1 MQTVSIEDVQPGMVL
16 AADLL
21 QGGRMLLP
29 AGSVLTNKNISV
41 FKNQGIESVQVIPSG
56 AAEPDDE
63 SIDRAFVYARDYFM
77 FVNHDDPVIMQ
88 MFDVAVYKTAMR
100 IMEGWRLP
108 TRDEQNVVALDDM
121 RDLFFRDEGT
131 FEDIVEAELK
141 IASFP
146 DIFFKVKEAVEDSK
160 STAQHIAEVVG
171 LDVGLSTQLL
181 KLVNS
186 PLYGFPSEINNLVR
200 AVALIGG
207 KELCTL
213 ALGLSTIG
221 YFKDIPPELIDMR
234 AFWMH
239 SLTCGVFSKVIA
251 EKVDG
256 VVPEMMFTA
265 GLLHDVGRLILFKKM
280 PYSAVQAML
289 FARENFIPLVE
300 AEDMI
305 LGFNHTQVARCM
317 LEKWNFPPALTE
329 IISCHHSPGKSSM
342 SKEAGILQ
350 AADNLALSVSIADG
364 GMYVLPGVDE
374 EVWEELGINVDSL
387 KKVVENYD
395 YQIKE
400 LFNNFF
406 N

>member
-1 MQTVSIEDVQPGMVL
+1 MQTVNINDVQPGMIL
-16 AADLL
+16 AADLK
-21 QGGRMLLP
+21 QGNRMLLP
-29 AGSVLTNKNISV
+29 AGSILTNKNITV
-41 FKNQGIESVQVIPSG
+41 FKNQGIESVQIVPSG
-56 AAEPDDE
+56 GSEPDED
-63 SIDRAFVYARDYFM
+63 SIDKSFVYARDYFM

-88 MFDVAVYKTAMR
+88 MFDVAVYKLALR
-100 IMEGWRLP
+100 LMEGWRLP
-108 TRDEQNVVALDDM
+108 TQDEQHVTALDEM

-131 FEDIVEAELK
+131 VEDIVDAELK
-141 IASFP
+141 VASFP
-146 DIFFKVKEAVEDSK
+146 DIFFKVKEVVEDSK
-160 STAQHIAEVVG
+160 STAGDIAGVVG

-239 SLTCGVFSKVIA
+239 SLTCAVFSKVIA
-251 EKVDG
+251 EQVDG

-300 AEDMI
+300 AEDVV
-305 LGFNHTQVARCM
+305 LGFNHSQIARCM

-329 IISCHHSPGKSSM
+329 IISSHHAPGKSERQ
-342 SKEAGILQ
+342 KESAILQ
-350 AADNLALSVSIADG
+350 AADNLALAVGIADG
-364 GMYVLPGVDE
+364 GMYVLPGVDA
-374 EVWEELGINVDSL
+374 EVWEVLGVDAESL
-387 KKVVENYD
+387 KKIVDNYD

-400 LFNNFF
+400 IFNTFF

>member
-1 MQTVSIEDVQPGMVL
+1 MQTVSIDDVQPGMVL
-16 AADLL
+16 AVDLVH
-21 QGGRMLLP
+21 GGRMLLP
-29 AGSVLTNKNISV
+29 TGSVLTNKNISV
-41 FKNQGIESVQVIPSG
+41 IKNQKIESLQVVSSG
-56 AAEPDDE
+56 AAEPDEE
-63 SIDRAFVYARDYFM
+63 SIDKAFIYARNYFM
-77 FVNHDDPVIMQ
+77 FVNHDDPVVMQ
-88 MFDVAVYKTAMR
+88 LFDVAVYKTAIRLMD
-100 IMEGWRLP
+100 GWRLP
-108 TRDEQNVVALDDM
+108 TKDEQHVTALDDM

-131 FEDIVEAELK
+131 IEDIVDAELK
-141 IASFP
+141 VASFP
-146 DIFFKVKEAVEDSK
+146 DIFFKVKDVVEDSK
-160 STAQHIAEVVG
+160 STAEHIAEVVG

-186 PLYGFPSEINNLVR
+186 PLYGFPSEINNLIR

-234 AFWMH
+234 SFWMH
-239 SLTCGVFSKVIA
+239 SLTCGVFCKVIA

-280 PYSAVQAML
+280 PYSAVQTML

-300 AEDMI
+300 AEDI
-305 LGFNHTQVARCM
+305 TLGFNHSDVARCM
-317 LEKWNFPPALTE
+317 LEKWNFPPTLTE
-329 IISCHHSPGKSSM
+329 IISNHHAPSKTVRQ
-342 SKEAGILQ
+342 KEAGILQ
-350 AADNLALSVSIADG
+350 VADNLALAIGIADG
-364 GMYVLPGVDE
+364 GMYVLPGVDKE
-374 EVWEELGINVDSL
+374 IWEVLGIDVETLKVIVDD
-387 KKVVENYD
+387 YD

-406 N
+406 S

>member
-1 MQTVSIEDVQPGMVL
+1 MQTVSIENVQPGMIL
-16 AADLL
+16 AADLKK
-21 QGGRMLLP
+21 GGRMLLP
-29 AGSVLTNKNISV
+29 AGSVLTNKIISV
-41 FKNQGIESVQVIPSG
+41 FKNQGIESVQILPSG
-56 AAEPDDE
+56 GAEPDEE
-63 SIDRAFVYARDYFM
+63 SIDKAFVYTRDYFM
-77 FVNHDDPVIMQ
+77 FVNHDDPVIMH
-88 MFDVAVYKTAMR
+88 MFDVAVYKTALR

-108 TRDEQNVVALDDM
+108 TKDEQHVAVLDGM

-131 FEDIVEAELK
+131 FEDIVDAELK
-141 IASFP
+141 VASFP
-146 DIFFKVKEAVEDSK
+146 DIFFKVKDVVEDSK
-160 STAQHIAEVVG
+160 STAEHIAEVVG

-234 AFWMH
+234 TFWLH
-239 SLTCGVFSKVIA
+239 SLTCGVFSKIIA

-256 VVPEMMFTA
+256 VVPEIMFTA
-265 GLLHDVGRLILFKKM
+265 GLLHDVGRLVLYKKM
-280 PYSAVQAML
+280 PYSAVQSML

-305 LGFNHTQVARCM
+305 LGFNHTQIARCM

-329 IISCHHSPGKSSM
+329 IISCHHAPGKCEM
-342 SKEAGILQ
+342 QKEACILQ
-350 AADNLALSVSIADG
+350 VADNLALAVGIADG

-374 EVWEELGINVDSL
+374 EVWELLDIDVEDL
-387 KKVVENYD
+387 KKIVENYD

-400 LFNNFF
+400 LFSTFF
-406 N
+406 S

>member
-16 AADLL
+16 AADLM

-29 AGSVLTNKNISV
+29 SGSVLTNKNILV
-41 FKNQGIESVQVIPSG
+41 FKNQGIEELKIVGSDVG
-56 AAEPDDE
+56 EPDEE
-63 SIDRAFVYARDYFM
+63 SIDKAFIYARDYFM
-77 FVNHDDPVIMQ
+77 FINHDDPVVMQ
-88 MFDVAVYKTAMR
+88 LFDIAVYKTAIR

-108 TRDEQNVVALDDM
+108 TADEQHVTALDDM

-131 FEDIVEAELK
+131 IEDIVEAEIK
-141 IASFP
+141 VASFP
-146 DIFFKVKEAVEDSK
+146 DIFFKVKEVVEDST
-160 STAQHIAEVVG
+160 STAEQIANVVG

-234 AFWMH
+234 SFWMH
-239 SLTCGVFSKVIA
+239 SLTCGVFCKVIA

-265 GLLHDVGRLILFKKM
+265 GLLHDVGRLIQFKKM
-280 PYSAVQAML
+280 PYSAVQTML
-289 FARENFIPLVE
+289 FARENFIPLIE
-300 AEDMI
+300 AEDMV
-305 LGFNHTQVARCM
+305 LGFNHTEVARCM
-317 LEKWNFPPALTE
+317 LEKWNFPPTLTE
-329 IISCHHSPGKSSM
+329 IISSHHTPSKSEM
-342 SKEAGILQ
+342 TKEAGILQ
-350 AADNLALSVSIADG
+350 VADNLALAVGIADG
-364 GMYVLPGVDE
+364 GMYVLPGVDD
-374 EVWEELGINVDSL
+374 EVWEILGIDTEIL
-387 KKVVENYD
+387 KEIVENYD

-400 LFNNFF
+400 LFSNFF
-406 N
+406 S

>member
-1 MQTVSIEDVQPGMVL
+1 MQTVNIEDVQPGMIL
-16 AADLL
+16 ATDLK
-21 QGGRMLLP
+21 QGNRMLLP
-29 AGSVLTNKNISV
+29 AGSVLTNKNIAV
-41 FKNQGIESVQVIPSG
+41 FKTQGIELVQVVPSG
-56 AAEPDDE
+56 NSDPDEE

-77 FVNHDDPVIMQ
+77 FVNHDDPVIMH
-88 MFDVAVYKTAMR
+88 MFDVAVYKLALRLMD
-100 IMEGWRLP
+100 GWRMP
-108 TRDEQNVVALDDM
+108 THDEQHVTALDDM

-131 FEDIVEAELK
+131 IEDIVDAELK
-141 IASFP
+141 VASFP
-146 DIFFKVKEAVEDSK
+146 DIFFKVKEVVDDSK
-160 STAQHIAEVVG
+160 STAENIAEVVG

-234 AFWMH
+234 TFWMH

-251 EKVDG
+251 EQVDG

-289 FARENFIPLVE
+289 FARGNFIPLVE
-300 AEDMI
+300 AEDVV
-305 LGFNHTQVARCM
+305 LGFNHSQIARCM

-329 IISCHHSPGKSSM
+329 IISSHHAPGKSEM
-342 SKEAGILQ
+342 KKEAGILQ
-350 AADNLALSVSIADG
+350 VADNLALAVGIADG
-364 GMYVLPGVDE
+364 GMYVLPGVDD
-374 EVWEELGINVDSL
+374 EVWDLLEIDAESL
-387 KKVVENYD
+387 KNIVDKYD
-395 YQIKE
+395 FQIKE
-400 LFNNFF
+400 IFNTFF

>member
-1 MQTVSIEDVQPGMVL
+1 MQKVSIDDVQPGMVL
-16 AADLL
+16 ATDLL

-41 FKNQGIESVQVIPSG
+41 FKNQGIESLMVTASD
-56 AAEPDDE
+56 AAEPDEE
-63 SIDRAFVYARDYFM
+63 SIDKAFIYARDYFM
-77 FVNHDDPVIMQ
+77 FINHDDPVVMQ
-88 MFDVAVYKTAMR
+88 LFDVAVYKTATR

-108 TRDEQNVVALDDM
+108 TPDEQHVTALDEM

-131 FEDIVEAELK
+131 IEDIVDAELK
-141 IASFP
+141 VASFP
-146 DIFFKVKEAVEDSK
+146 DIFFKVKQAVEDQK
-160 STAQHIAEVVG
+160 STAEHIAEVVG

-234 AFWMH
+234 SFWMH

-251 EKVDG
+251 EKVEG
-256 VVPEMMFTA
+256 VNPEMMFTA

-280 PYSAVQAML
+280 PYSAVQTML

-300 AEDMI
+300 AEDMT
-305 LGFNHTQVARCM
+305 LGFNHEAVARCM
-317 LEKWNFPPALTE
+317 LEKWNFPPVLTE
-329 IISCHHSPGKSSM
+329 IISSHHAPGKSTRQ
-342 SKEAGILQ
+342 KEAGILQ
-350 AADNLALSVSIADG
+350 VADNLALAVGIAEG

-374 EVWEELGINVDSL
+374 EIWEVLGIDAEFLSD
-387 KKVVENYD
+387 VVEKYD

-406 N
+406 S

>member
-1 MQTVSIEDVQPGMVL
+1 MQTVSIDDVQPGMIL

-41 FKNQGIESVQVIPSG
+41 FKNQGIESLQIVPSG

-63 SIDRAFVYARDYFM
+63 SIDKAFVYARDYFM

-100 IMEGWRLP
+100 VMEGWRLP
-108 TRDEQNVVALDDM
+108 TKDEQHVVALDEM

-160 STAQHIAEVVG
+160 STAEHIAEVVG

-234 AFWMH
+234 SFWMH

-256 VVPEMMFTA
+256 VGPEMMFTA

-289 FARENFIPLVE
+289 FARENFIPLLE
-300 AEDMI
+300 AEDMV

-317 LEKWNFPPALTE
+317 LEKWNFPAALTE
-329 IISCHHSPGKSSM
+329 IISSHHAPGKSSM
-342 SKEAGILQ
+342 AKEAAILQ
-350 AADNLALSVSIADG
+350 IADNLALSVGIAEG

-374 EVWEELGINVDSL
+374 EVWEQLGIDTDIL
-387 KKVVENYD
+387 KKIVESYD

-400 LFNNFF
+400 LFSNFF

>member
-1 MQTVSIEDVQPGMVL
+1 MQTVNINDVQPGMIL
-16 AADLL
+16 AADLK
-21 QGGRMLLP
+21 QGNRMLLP
-29 AGSVLTNKNISV
+29 AGSVLTNKNITV
-41 FKNQGIESVQVIPSG
+41 FKNQGIESVQIVPSG
-56 AAEPDDE
+56 GSEPDED
-63 SIDRAFVYARDYFM
+63 SIDRSFVYARDYFM

-88 MFDVAVYKTAMR
+88 MFDVAVYKLALR
-100 IMEGWRLP
+100 LMEGWRLP
-108 TRDEQNVVALDDM
+108 TKDEQHVTALDEM

-131 FEDIVEAELK
+131 IEDIVDAELK
-141 IASFP
+141 VASFP
-146 DIFFKVKEAVEDSK
+146 DIFFKVKDVVEDSK
-160 STAQHIAEVVG
+160 STAGDIAGVVG

-251 EKVDG
+251 EQVDG

-300 AEDMI
+300 AEDVV
-305 LGFNHTQVARCM
+305 LGFNHSQIARCM

-329 IISCHHSPGKSSM
+329 IISSHHAPGKSEM
-342 SKEAGILQ
+342 QKEAGILQ
-350 AADNLALSVSIADG
+350 AADNLALAVGIADG
-364 GMYVLPGVDE
+364 GMYVLPGVDD
-374 EVWEELGINVDSL
+374 EVWDVLGVDADSL
-387 KKVVENYD
+387 KKIVDNYD

-400 LFNNFF
+400 IFNTFF

>member
-1 MQTVSIEDVQPGMVL
+1 MQTVNINDVQPGMIL
-16 AADLL
+16 AADLK
-21 QGGRMLLP
+21 QGNRMLLP
-29 AGSVLTNKNISV
+29 AGSVLTNKNITV
-41 FKNQGIESVQVIPSG
+41 FKNQGIESVQIVPSG
-56 AAEPDDE
+56 GSEPDED
-63 SIDRAFVYARDYFM
+63 SIDRSFVYARDYFM

-88 MFDVAVYKTAMR
+88 MFDVAVYKLALR
-100 IMEGWRLP
+100 LMEGWRLP
-108 TRDEQNVVALDDM
+108 TKDEQHVTALDEM

-131 FEDIVEAELK
+131 IEDIVDAELK
-141 IASFP
+141 VASFP
-146 DIFFKVKEAVEDSK
+146 DIFFKVKDVVEDSK
-160 STAQHIAEVVG
+160 STAGDIAGVVG

-251 EKVDG
+251 EQVDG

-300 AEDMI
+300 AEDVV
-305 LGFNHTQVARCM
+305 LGFNHSQIARCM

-329 IISCHHSPGKSSM
+329 IISSHHAPGKSEM
-342 SKEAGILQ
+342 QKEAGILQ
-350 AADNLALSVSIADG
+350 AADNLALAVGIADG
-364 GMYVLPGVDE
+364 GMYVLPGVDD
-374 EVWEELGINVDSL
+374 EVWDVLGVDAESL
-387 KKVVENYD
+387 KKIVDNYD

-400 LFNNFF
+400 IFNTFF
-406 N
+406 

>member
-1 MQTVSIEDVQPGMVL
+1 MQKVSIDDVQPGMVL
-16 AADLL
+16 ATDLL

-29 AGSVLTNKNISV
+29 AGSVLTNKNLSV
-41 FKNQGIESVQVIPSG
+41 FKNQGVESLMVTASD
-56 AAEPDDE
+56 AAEPDEE
-63 SIDRAFVYARDYFM
+63 SIDKAFIYARDYFM
-77 FVNHDDPVIMQ
+77 FINHDDPVVMQ
-88 MFDVAVYKTAMR
+88 LFDVAVYKTATK

-108 TRDEQNVVALDDM
+108 TPDEQHLTALDEM

-131 FEDIVEAELK
+131 IEDIVDAELK
-141 IASFP
+141 VASFP
-146 DIFFKVKEAVEDSK
+146 DIFFKVKQAVEDQK
-160 STAQHIAEVVG
+160 SSAEQVAEVVG

-234 AFWMH
+234 SFWMH

-251 EKVDG
+251 EKVEG
-256 VVPEMMFTA
+256 VNPEMMFTA

-280 PYSAVQAML
+280 PYSAVQTML

-300 AEDMI
+300 AEDMT
-305 LGFNHTQVARCM
+305 LGFNHEAVARCM
-317 LEKWNFPPALTE
+317 LEKWNFPPLLTE
-329 IISCHHSPGKSSM
+329 IISSHHAPGKSTRQ
-342 SKEAGILQ
+342 KEAGILQ
-350 AADNLALSVSIADG
+350 VADNLALAVGIAEG

-374 EVWEELGINVDSL
+374 EIWEILGIDAEFLSDVV
-387 KKVVENYD
+387 KKYD

-406 N
+406 S